1 MGQAKGKYF
10 MDAGLILD
18 KMIYLDSI
26 YPTKRKLT
34 MDLECDMS
42 LPGRII
48 RGTQKSITK
57 FNYDS
62 VEKLYSIAVKHGGDI
77 NAIRAEAMGTTMRDT
92 IKPKRVEPK
101 KLFKGK
107 HYKCGGFGL
116 VSVKGT
122 IVKEYERFY
131 LVQGENYT
139 STVLKNDLYLQN
151 FKAVQI

>member
-1 MGQAKGKYF
+1 MGQTKGKYF

-26 YPTKRKLT
+26 YPTKRKLA
-34 MDLECDMS
+34 MDLECDKS
-42 LPGRII
+42 LPGIII
-48 RGTQKSITK
+48 RGTQKSVTK
-57 FNYDS
+57 LNYNS
-62 VEKLYSIAVKHGGDI
+62 IEKLYSIAMKHNGDI
-77 NAIRAEAMGTTMRDT
+77 KAIRAEARGTTMRDT
-92 IKPKRVEPK
+92 TKPKKAEPK

-151 FKAVQI
+151 FKAVQM